1 MEGDGPAFKSAFSA
15 CQVTLYKLLNLCCPK
30 CLPVE
35 WRQTGPLL
43 SSAAPL
49 VPQLG
54 LSETLIRN
62 LSLCQRKRKRKDE
75 MHK

>member
-15 CQVTLYKLLNLCCPK
+15 CQVTLYKLLNLCCRK

-62 LSLCQRKRKRKDE
+62 FKFVSEEKKEER
-75 MHK
+75 

>member
-62 LSLCQRKRKRKDE
+62 FKFVSEEKKEER
-75 MHK
+75 